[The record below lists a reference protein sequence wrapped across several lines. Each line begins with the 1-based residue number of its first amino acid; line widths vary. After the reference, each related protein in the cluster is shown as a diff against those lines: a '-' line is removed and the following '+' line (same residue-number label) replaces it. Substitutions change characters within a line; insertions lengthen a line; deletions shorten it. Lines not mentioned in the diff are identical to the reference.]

1 LALENGK
8 KGSQDLLQELPEN
21 KLVFDML
28 LGNKII
34 EERCVT

>member
-1 LALENGK
+1 MVK
-8 KGSQDLLQELPEN
+8 KVAKVPLQELPEN
-21 KLVFDML
+21 KLVFVML